1 MGIFT
6 TNISLNQLF
15 THFFRSGANPRG
27 GRGNWGWNNFGGVN
41 CGGGSCGR
49 GNYGGGG
56 NFGGG
61 FDFRNWRM
69 NTNDIVSLFIYL
81 NVGVFVFVTLVNLF
95 LTLFGVPVNPWVK
108 YLQLPSWLPTLFF
121 QPWSLITYMFLHV
134 GLFHLLFN
142 MLWLLWFGRLFLNF
156 FSSRHFRGL
165 YILGGI
171 YGGLSF
177 VLAYNILP
185 GFEASLPNASLLG
198 ASASVLAIVVAT
210 AVREPNL
217 PVQFMFLGSVRLKYV
232 ALFMLA
238 FDLFFISY
246 ENAGGHIAHLGGAAA
261 GWFFAAGLARGVD
274 RTQWIN
280 DILDVFSGKLKLNW
294 GKIFGWTKLTERF
307 SKRGPKM
314 NVRYGG
320 KYGTGSETKGAG
332 QTSGRTTTDREKD
345 YEFNAQR
352 NAQQKARQEELNNI
366 LDKLRKS
373 GYGSLTNEEKR
384 RLFDQNNE

>member
-1 MGIFT
+1 MFA
-6 TNISLNQLF
+6 N
-15 THFFRSGANPRG
+15 FFRSGGNQG
-27 GRGNWGWNNFGGVN
+27 GCRGNFRQGNSGWGNFGGGN
-41 CGGGSCGR
+41 C
-49 GNYGGGG
+49 
-56 NFGGG
+56 GGG

-69 NTNDIVSLFIYL
+69 NSNDIVSRFIYF

-95 LTLFGVPVNPWVK
+95 LALLGVPANPWVK
-108 YLQLPSWLPTLFF
+108 YLQLPSWLPTFFF

-217 PVQFMFLGSVRLKYV
+217 PVQFMFLGAVRLKYV
-232 ALFMLA
+232 ALCMVA

-261 GWFFAAGLARGVD
+261 GWFFAAGLAKGVD

-280 DILDVFSGKLKLNW
+280 DLMDVFSGKLKLNW
-294 GKIFGWTKLTERF
+294 GRIFGWTKLTERF
-307 SKRGPKM
+307 SKRKPKM
-314 NVRYGG
+314 NVRQSA
-320 KYGTGSETKGAG
+320 GTANS
-332 QTSGRTTTDREKD
+332 DRQKD

-352 NAQQKARQEELNNI
+352 SAQQKAHKEEIDKI

-373 GYGSLTNEEKR
+373 GYGSLTSEEKR
-384 RLFDQNNE
+384 RLFDQNN

>member
-6 TNISLNQLF
+6 TNNFRQWRLN
-15 THFFRSGANPRG
+15 TS
-27 GRGNWGWNNFGGVN
+27 
-41 CGGGSCGR
+41 
-49 GNYGGGG
+49 
-56 NFGGG
+56 
-61 FDFRNWRM
+61 
-69 NTNDIVSLFIYL
+69 DIVSKFIYF

-95 LTLFGVPVNPWVK
+95 LTLFGVPANPWVK

-121 QPWSLITYMFLHV
+121 QPWSLVTYMFLHV

-156 FSSRHFRGL
+156 FSRNHFRGL

-185 GFEASLPNASLLG
+185 GFEVSLPNASLLG

-217 PVQFMFLGSVRLKYV
+217 PVQFMFLGSVRLKFV
-232 ALFMLA
+232 ALFMVA
-238 FDLFFISY
+238 FDLLFISY
-246 ENAGGHIAHLGGAAA
+246 DNAGGHIAHLGGAAA
-261 GWFFAAGLARGVD
+261 GWFFASGLARGID

-280 DILDVFSGKLKLNW
+280 HLIDLFTGKFKVDWGRVFSSS
-294 GKIFGWTKLTERF
+294 KLTGWF
-307 SKRGPKM
+307 SNRNPKM
-314 NVRYGG
+314 KVRFGG
-320 KYGTGSETKGAG
+320 KYGRGVNGQGCGKGNGRGDGSYNSNGG
-332 QTSGRTTTDREKD
+332 CRRPCSDREKD
-345 YEFNAQR
+345 YEY
-352 NAQQKARQEELNNI
+352 NAQQSAEKRARQKELDQI

-373 GYGSLTNEEKR
+373 GYGSLSAEEKR
-384 RLFDQNNE
+384 RLFEMGDR

>member
-1 MGIFT
+1 MNPF
-6 TNISLNQLF
+6 
-15 THFFRSGANPRG
+15 HFFSKFNKGGFQRG
-27 GRGNWGWNNFGGVN
+27 GFRQGG
-41 CGGGSCGR
+41 
-49 GNYGGGG
+49 YQQ
-56 NFGGG
+56 GG
-61 FDFRNWRM
+61 FQGGFQGSGFHFQ
-69 NTNDIVSLFIYL
+69 NDVVSRFIYF

-95 LTLFGVPVNPWVK
+95 LTLFGVPANPWVK
-108 YLQLPSWLPTLFF
+108 YLQLPSWLPTLFL

-177 VLAYNILP
+177 VLAYNLLP
-185 GFEASLPNASLLG
+185 GFEVSLPNASLLG

-232 ALFMLA
+232 ALCMVA
-238 FDLFFISY
+238 FDLLFISY
-246 ENAGGHIAHLGGAAA
+246 DNAGGHIAHLGGAAA
-261 GWFFAAGLARGVD
+261 GWFFAAGLAKGID

-280 DILDVFSGKLKLNW
+280 HLLDLLSGKLKINWSKWLNW
-294 GKIFGWTKLTERF
+294 NNWFDWSKLRRWKEQRKF
-307 SKRGPKM
+307 KM
-314 NVRYGG
+314 KFRPGG
-320 KYGTGSETKGAG
+320 Q
-332 QTSGRTTTDREKD
+332 QTSGSQGRSRQQSGAYYNDRQKD
-345 YEFNAQR
+345 YEFNAQK
-352 NAQQKARQEELNNI
+352 NAQKKERQEELNRI

-373 GYGSLTNEEKR
+373 GYGSLSDEEKR
-384 RLFDQNNE
+384 RLFEQNS